1 MNPIICL
8 RTPKGRCITA
18 LIAYI
23 SSNIYDIPWK
33 CIKEGKNSLFI
44 ALRLNCSYKNKKRN
58 NELILTQNKIL
69 PID

>member
-1 MNPIICL
+1 MVAGKNGHGKFVAGKFD
-8 RTPKGRCITA
+8 R
-18 LIAYI
+18 
-23 SSNIYDIPWK
+23 
-33 CIKEGKNSLFI
+33 KNSLFV